1 MSCSC
6 LVLFCLQACLLHIF
20 VLRSVVVSFCFTL
33 FSHKLCG
40 THAYVLV
47 ELPCLALFCLA

>member
-6 LVLFCLQACLLHIF
+6 LVLFCLQVCLLHIF

-47 ELPCLALFCLA
+47 ELPCPALFCVA